1 MATCEIP
8 VGCPVGEAPC
18 LTASDDGGC
27 AVVEAAVVYWGL
39 CPDCS
44 PAQSS

>member
-1 MATCEIP
+1 MATREIL

-18 LTASDDGGC
+18 PTASDDGGC
-27 AVVEAAVVYWGL
+27 AVVEAEVVYWVL